1 MENQKRTDFEQSEKS
16 YYGQRQEKAV
26 ASYFDVGWK
35 SQEAQYARFRQFE
48 QLFRN
53 DKQFSINDLGCG
65 NSELHLFLKT
75 EYPEK
80 QATYRGYDHLE
91 AMIEAG
97 AKRFPDIVSNLHVIS
112 DASDMVLAD
121 YTVASGIFNLK
132 FETESGT
139 WREHILETI
148 DKMAEKSKRGFA
160 FNALTSYSDKE
171 FMRPELFYS
180 EPEWLFGHCMRKYGR
195 EVALLHDYG
204 QFDFTISVSKA

>member
-16 YYGQRQEKAV
+16 YYGQRQEKSV
-26 ASYFDVGWK
+26 ATYFDVGWK

-65 NSELHLFLKT
+65 NCELHLFLKT
-75 EYPEK
+75 NYPEK
-80 QATYRGYDHLE
+80 QAIYSGYDHLE
-91 AMIEAG
+91 AMIEIG
-97 AKRFPDIVSNLHVIS
+97 TNRFPEIASNLKVIS
-112 DASDMVLAD
+112 DASEIVLAD

-132 FETESGT
+132 FESETES
-139 WREHILETI
+139 WREQILSTI
-148 DKMAEKSKRGFA
+148 DKMADKSTKGFA

-180 EPEWLFGHCMRKYGR
+180 EPEWLFGHCMKKYGR

-204 QFDFTISVSKA
+204 QFDFTISVRKA